1 MSTYLDGVYGK
12 DGEKQYM
19 GQSLRHVGTY
29 DVYDASVKLVYPL
42 EFNSNFHR
50 AVVVAGSPL
59 DLYLPDTFGYS
70 SGGRVYILEVEGA
83 SGGVLR
89 LNTSANGRDVGIA
102 KINKLSP
109 GTPKS
114 YTMGTSAFV
123 LLIVAALNEYFV
135 TLLSFDGGGGGGGG
149 GSTVVAAGSGISV
162 VQSGST
168 YTVTNTAPNQVVSLS
183 AGTGITVAG
192 SYPSFTVTNSSP
204 NQSVALTAGT
214 GITVG
219 GSYPNFSVTNS
230 APDQVVSISSLS
242 PSALVVGGTY
252 PSFTLSALA
261 AVPSYISATQN
272 IASIA
277 LTAATRYNVSTSFTA
292 LYNSSDWSADG
303 SGGLVLNTSAS
314 GRLIW
319 MNVDFK
325 YASATAQGTPTFYLV
340 RNSDLYPI
348 YSQQLASGSLTTSAA
363 SLAIQSTTAIP
374 VLPGDVIKV
383 QMQST
388 VTTTISTAVFVV
400 NLAANA

>member
-1 MSTYLDGVYGK
+1 MSSYLDGVYGK
-12 DGEKQYM
+12 DGERQYM

-29 DVYDASVKLVYPL
+29 DVYDASVKLMYAL

-59 DLYLPDTFGYS
+59 DLYLPDTFSYS

-123 LLIVAALNEYFV
+123 LLIVAALNEYYV

-204 NQSVALTAGT
+204 NQAVALTAGT

-219 GSYPNFSVTNS
+219 GSYPNFSITNAS
-230 APDQVVSISSLS
+230 PDQVVSLSSLS
-242 PSALVVGGTY
+242 SSIVVGGSY
-252 PSFTLSALA
+252 PAFTLTALA
-261 AVPSYISATQN
+261 GAPSYISASQT
-272 IASIA
+272 IAS
-277 LTAATRYNVSTSFTA
+277 LTLSGGSVVPINTSYTVA
-292 LYNSSDWSADG
+292 YNSSDWSADG
-303 SGGLVLNTSAS
+303 SGGLVLSTSAA
-314 GRLIW
+314 GRMIW
-319 MNVDFK
+319 MNVDLK
-325 YASATAQGTPTFYLV
+325 YASATVAGTPTIYLV
-340 RNSDLYPI
+340 RGSDGYPI
-348 YSQQLASGSLTTSAA
+348 YSQQLAANSMTTAAA
-363 SLAIQSTTAIP
+363 SLAIQTTTSIP
-374 VLPGDVIKV
+374 VSPGDVIKV
-383 QMQST
+383 RVMCSSGT
-388 VTTTISTAVFVV
+388 VLTNAVVSV
-400 NLAANA
+400 NFATNA